1 MSKDSYYERN
11 KEARKTYQREYYRN
25 NRQRILRKL
34 ELTRHLEPEKVEAQ
48 RKYNRDY
55 YLANREKILAKR
67 REKYQAKKADSIL
80 RPS

>member
-11 KEARKTYQREYYRN
+11 KEARKAYQREYYRN

-67 REKYQAKKADSIL
+67 REKYQAKKAESIS